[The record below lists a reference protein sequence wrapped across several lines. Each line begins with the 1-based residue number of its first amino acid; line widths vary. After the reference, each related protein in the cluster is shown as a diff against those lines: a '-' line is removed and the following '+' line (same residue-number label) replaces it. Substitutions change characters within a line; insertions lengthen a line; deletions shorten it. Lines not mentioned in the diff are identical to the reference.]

1 MSDSIDIGL
10 RTKTFAKQDDF
21 TLYENVE
28 LFADSKVSVRAKAV
42 GELLGSF
49 TSWAKVSGAN
59 QAIELT
65 ENTIRIRSN
74 GATNYGIGVY
84 SSPSNVRYI
93 DVSGKT
99 LHVTA
104 NISIGS
110 TGQSN
115 AEVLV
120 GLYLRR
126 SNAFTTT
133 TDGLYYKTIGV
144 YTQSTNQVDF
154 SFVVGGDWFNS
165 NYEDAYLALR
175 AVCKTSTNID
185 VTISN
190 LHIEAAQDT
199 PTTTFTASCPW
210 ATPSIARQV
219 LSSLENFHYRPYQA
233 KGARLN
239 PIAELGDNVVIDYT
253 GYGLYSQTAKYSS
266 ELVSDISAP
275 FEEEIDHEYPY
286 EKSTERRFRREVRT
300 LRAELSIA
308 ADQIDAKVS
317 SVEGSQATFGWTLQK
332 DNFTVYAGGRAVL
345 KVTQSGA
352 EISGKI
358 VATSGTIGGCVIDAN
373 GNLQVG
379 SANIRE
385 INADRIT
392 AGTLKVQYLEQGKI
406 DSPWLAQGAVTE
418 GNLGGLS
425 VSGGKLQG
433 GAVSLAKTDGY
444 LQGQVSQIGVNTSD
458 IAAIN
463 KKFVTALAVVG
474 LEVTGGGIIVKH
486 QGKNRTFSPR
496 VKNDSA
502 MKYVLGA
509 TQ

>member
-59 QAIELT
+59 QEIELA
-65 ENTIRIRSN
+65 ENTIRIHSN
-74 GATNYGIGVY
+74 VATNYGIGVY

-93 DVSGKT
+93 DVSEKT

-104 NISIGS
+104 DINIGS

-126 SNAFTTT
+126 NDEFVSH

-144 YTQSTNQVDF
+144 YTQSTNHIDF
-154 SFVVGGDWFNS
+154 SFVVGGDWFSS
-165 NYEDAYLALR
+165 NYEDAYLAMR
-175 AVCKTSTNID
+175 IACKTNTNID

-190 LHIEAAQDT
+190 LHIRADQDT

-210 ATPSIARQV
+210 ATPAIARQV
-219 LSSLENFHYRPYQA
+219 LNSLDSFHYRPYQA

-239 PIAELGDNVVIDYT
+239 PITELGDNVVIDYT

-286 EKSTERRFRREVRT
+286 EKSTERRFKREVRT

-308 ADQIDAKVS
+308 TDQIDAKVS

-332 DNFTVYAGGRAVL
+332 DNFTVYAGGRSVL

-352 EISGKI
+352 EISGRV
-358 VATSGTIGGCVIDAN
+358 VATSGTIGGCEIDTN
-373 GNLQVG
+373 GHLQVG

-385 INADRIT
+385 INADRIN

-418 GNLGGLS
+418 TNLGGLS
-425 VSGGKLQG
+425 VSGGKIQG
-433 GAVSLAKTDGY
+433 GAVSPVKTSFSGT
-444 LQGQVSQIGVNTSD
+444 LGQVGVNQSD
-458 IAAIN
+458 IAAIKGYFLNILTVNTLQINGSFYWKLPN
-463 KKFVTALAVVG
+463 KTLNFRPMTYASISNA
-474 LEVTGGGIIVKH
+474 
-486 QGKNRTFSPR
+486 
-496 VKNDSA
+496 
-502 MKYVLGA
+502 KYILGS
-509 TQ
+509 TT